1 MEKKQFQPL
10 MVRHKRLAWSGV
22 KSVAESASSGVTS
35 DGEASLQT
43 SSRHWQPTQSQS
55 GTQK

>member
-10 MVRHKRLAWSGV
+10 MLWHKRLAWSGV

-43 SSRHWQPTQSQS
+43 SN
-55 GTQK
+55 